1 MEYYDIRA
9 NMYRHE
15 AINIIIG
22 GRGIGKTYSLL
33 SFMIESGKPFLYV
46 RNTAVQMEESA
57 TNFGNPFKRI
67 SLDKGLDIFMKAEK
81 KHYNI
86 IDRSS
91 GEDVVI
97 GYGAALSTFSNM
109 RGVDLSDVAY
119 IAFDEFIERRKL
131 GFNQFD
137 NFQQMYETIN
147 RNRELQGGEPLRA
160 YLLSNSQTL
169 QNDILMGYGL
179 IDRIQQM
186 KERKEKIFRQPGLFL
201 ELPESEVSLAKA
213 NTANYKLIK
222 GTNSAR
228 EALENEFT
236 ADSYKN
242 VGQKNINEYRP
253 LCYAERDGYALYF
266 WRHKSMPEIYAAQ
279 IPSMH
284 GKIYESDN
292 YPLFMHEYGM
302 RLRAAAIRGLM
313 YYQSYE
319 CKIAALNL
327 LNLT

>member
-147 RNRELQGGEPLRA
+147 RNRELQGGDPLRA

-186 KERKEKIFRQPGLFL
+186 KERKEKMQEITMYGIAQRAI
-201 ELPESEVSLAKA
+201 LPTRSV
-213 NTANYKLIK
+213 
-222 GTNSAR
+222 
-228 EALENEFT
+228 
-236 ADSYKN
+236 
-242 VGQKNINEYRP
+242 
-253 LCYAERDGYALYF
+253 
-266 WRHKSMPEIYAAQ
+266 
-279 IPSMH
+279 
-284 GKIYESDN
+284 
-292 YPLFMHEYGM
+292 
-302 RLRAAAIRGLM
+302 
-313 YYQSYE
+313 
-319 CKIAALNL
+319 
-327 LNLT
+327 